1 MSELTEVIITVS
13 LLVGGFLLIFSTYIF
28 GVCNL
33 NILHVLN
40 CKFNYMDIFDA
51 KLSSTAE
58 KKIIHASVISL
69 IIGDIPRF
77 YLLTYINLNSEF
89 SAIPMTSLF
98 LTLLVLFFGFFY
110 RLYESMIRNYENPTI
125 QELVISKKQFSEA

>member
-1 MSELTEVIITVS
+1 
-13 LLVGGFLLIFSTYIF
+13 
-28 GVCNL
+28 
-33 NILHVLN
+33 
-40 CKFNYMDIFDA
+40 MDIFDA

-77 YLLTYINLNSEF
+77 YLLLKTFVPLTEF